1 MTPPID
7 ARHHSSHRQL
17 LTTVDGTAS
26 RLDAIIVP
34 TNRTP
39 DYLDTAMGLARELG
53 CTLLLLCSQNASVE
67 RSESLAAQ
75 RGVDLI
81 AVDVDRLPAGLMPSF
96 RTSELLLAN
105 GFERRTD
112 TSLKRNLGLLFSRAA
127 GWERVVFLDDDIKV
141 PTPSDLA
148 VAAGLVDSYAGVGL
162 AIGGFEDNSVV
173 CHALR
178 EVGAFQD
185 TFIGGGALAIGAH
198 AMTSFFPNVYNE
210 DWFFLL
216 DDNGLRRTAMTG
228 LAEQKTYDPFADPAR
243 ARTEEFGDCLAEG
256 LFALFDDGKGIRDA
270 DLAYWES
277 FLQGRYR
284 LIEGILDK
292 VEHPLR
298 SRERTRLMTA
308 SLNAA
313 RDRCLRIAPGLCVD
327 YLAALAEDRI
337 TWHTFVLGQPV
348 LDGPAA
354 AMAALGLVGSHRQ
367 HPANSLVV
375 EVGARARVHDLARV

>member
-7 ARHHSSHRQL
+7 ASHHSSHRQL
-17 LTTVDGTAS
+17 LTTVGGSAS

-39 DYLDTAMGLARELG
+39 DHLDAAMDLARELR
-53 CTLLLLCSQNASVE
+53 CTLLLLCSQNASVGL
-67 RSESLAAQ
+67 SESLAAQ

-81 AVDVDRLPAGLMPSF
+81 AVDVDRLPDDLMPAF
-96 RTSELLLAN
+96 RTSALLLAN

-112 TSLKRNLGLLFSRAA
+112 TSLKRNLGLLFARAA
-127 GWERVVFLDDDIKV
+127 GWQRVVFLDDDIKV
-141 PTPSDLA
+141 PSPSDLG
-148 VAAGLVDSYAGVGL
+148 VAAGLADSYAGVGL

-198 AMTSFFPNVYNE
+198 SMTSFFPNVYNE

-216 DDNGLRRTAMTG
+216 DDDGLRRTAMTG
-228 LAEQKTYDPFADPAR
+228 VAEQEEYDPFADPAR

-256 LFALFDDGKGIRDA
+256 LFALFDDGRGIRDA
-270 DLAYWES
+270 DVDYWDS
-277 FLQGRYR
+277 FLRSRHR
-284 LIEGILDK
+284 LIVEVLGK
-292 VEHPLR
+292 VADPVR
-298 SRERTRLMTA
+298 GRERTRRMTA
-308 SLNAA
+308 SLSAA
-313 RDRCLRIAPGLCVD
+313 RDRCLRIAPRLCVD

-337 TWHTFVLGQPV
+337 VWHTFVRLQPV
-348 LDGPAA
+348 LDGPEA
-354 AMAALGLVGSHRQ
+354 AMAALGLVGAHRQ
-367 HPANSLVV
+367 HPSNPFVV
-375 EVGARARVHDLARV
+375 EVGGRAGVHDLARV